1 MGVTIR
7 LNKPLVSVVAPLT
20 ALQVFKSVEC
30 SAIQLVNVSGHCNM
44 SPLLVAEID
53 SHFCAN
59 RKLSPERNLCPVW
72 AFPGTYGLM
81 IAPDGELLRRYAEER
96 SEEAFAD
103 LVRRHV
109 DLVYSAA
116 LRQVNGDA
124 HLAQDVAQ
132 MVFTELSRRAA
143 PLSRRAVLTGWLF
156 TRAHFCAAKP
166 VRSERCRHSRE

>member
-1 MGVTIR
+1 
-7 LNKPLVSVVAPLT
+7 
-20 ALQVFKSVEC
+20 
-30 SAIQLVNVSGHCNM
+30 
-44 SPLLVAEID
+44 
-53 SHFCAN
+53 
-59 RKLSPERNLCPVW
+59 
-72 AFPGTYGLM
+72 M

-143 PLSRRAVLTGWLF
+143 PLSRRPMLAGWLY
-156 TRAHFCAAKP
+156 TCAHFCAAKA
-166 VRSERCRHSRE
+166 VRSERRRHSREQAAMHELFGNHESEPDWEKILRCWTGR